1 MSNEIL
7 PSVGPPS
14 PVLAPKIKCEA
25 LAGRVYE
32 AIKEAILDLKM
43 APGARVNMDQLAREL
58 GVSISPIREALIRLT
73 AERLVVCKPYAGYA
87 VTPLPDKQSILDLL
101 DARLL
106 LEGQAARLGAPRR
119 DPSILATM
127 NEALQ
132 QISQQYFGRRY
143 REYRNLVEWD
153 ARLHGAVIASSGN
166 SAFVQIY
173 EDLHPHTQTSR
184 LHIHLQREIDPNLVL
199 QTHLPIIRA
208 YEQGDAEAAF
218 AAIRAHMD
226 VTRDLVSQILS

>member
-1 MSNEIL
+1 MSSETPVSDRPIHA
-7 PSVGPPS
+7 
-14 PVLAPKIKCEA
+14 VLAPKIRCEA

-73 AERLVVCKPYAGYA
+73 AERLVVCKPYSGYA
-87 VTPLPDKQSILDLL
+87 VTPLPDKKAILDLI

-119 DPSILATM
+119 DPAILAIM

-132 QISQQYFGRRY
+132 QISQLCFGRRY
-143 REYRNLVEWD
+143 REYRSSVEWD
-153 ARLHGAVIASSGN
+153 ARLHGAIIASSGN

-184 LHIHLQREIDPNLVL
+184 LHIHLQQEIDLGLVL

-218 AAIRAHMD
+218 EAIRAHMD
-226 VTRDLVSQILS
+226 VTRDLVSKIEP